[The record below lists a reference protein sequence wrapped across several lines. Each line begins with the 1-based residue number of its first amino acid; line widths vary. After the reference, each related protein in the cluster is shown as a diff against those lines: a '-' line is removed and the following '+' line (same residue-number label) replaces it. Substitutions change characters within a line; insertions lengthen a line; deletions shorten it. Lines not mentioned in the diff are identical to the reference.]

1 LVIIKE
7 IKGEYLDLR
16 KLKKAV
22 IEMDDKE
29 VSKLVKVALQEHID
43 LNTVLNKGLIAGM
56 KEVGELFIK
65 KEYYVPEVLLASE
78 AFYAGFNIII
88 PLLKSQNF
96 KKAKVVIGV
105 VKGDIHDIGKNIVKV
120 LIQASGYDIIDL
132 GKDVSVESF
141 INTVVKEKP
150 AVLAMSSLMT
160 TTLIHMEDVIQ
171 KLVKKDLRNGL
182 KVIVGGA
189 PVNEEFA
196 RKIGADGYAKDAAR
210 AVKLLDKLTSG

>member
-1 LVIIKE
+1 
-7 IKGEYLDLR
+7 LDLR

-29 VSKLVKVALQEHID
+29 VSKLVKAALQEHID

-171 KLVKKDLRNGL
+171 ELVKKDLRNGL